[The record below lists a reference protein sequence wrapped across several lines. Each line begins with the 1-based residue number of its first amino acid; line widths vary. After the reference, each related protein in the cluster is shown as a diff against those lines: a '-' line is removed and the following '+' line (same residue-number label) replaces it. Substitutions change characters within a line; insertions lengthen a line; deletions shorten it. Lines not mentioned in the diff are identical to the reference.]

1 MPFADHMSKGS
12 SPSCH
17 ATSLQLGFSFVS
29 GGHELIGRGP
39 ERTPCRRPRAGRTL
53 GREPGRSRIGK
64 IQQLPWVAWEERVLD
79 ATREKSKLVNRVRR
93 IRGQVEAIERALEQE
108 TGCSDTLRLI
118 ASVRGAIN
126 GLMAEVLEDH
136 IRTRVIDPL

>member
-1 MPFADHMSKGS
+1 M
-12 SPSCH
+12 
-17 ATSLQLGFSFVS
+17 
-29 GGHELIGRGP
+29 
-39 ERTPCRRPRAGRTL
+39 
-53 GREPGRSRIGK
+53 
-64 IQQLPWVAWEERVLD
+64 LD
-79 ATREKSKLVNRVRR
+79 TIREKNKLVNRVRR

-136 IRTRVIDPL
+136 IRTRVVDPLQEPDATRAIAAEELIEVVQCYLK